1 MMTQQL
7 EVSILAAP
15 LAAIDRRVLSQ
26 AWYAALRLGR
36 ELPQAAGASGVSQR
50 DPLCPPVRAACV
62 PAPAAT
68 QARPPGLAR
77 SHATEEPRVGE
88 GSGGGRPRVGS
99 VPRPQQLAGAIEK
112 AFADPA
118 LRRATFSIGRANARI
133 VVVMQTRGNR
143 TTLIAL
149 CRPHLTEAVA
159 RALAQA
165 RVALEARGI
174 GIELRER
181 GIRTCS

>member
-1 MMTQQL
+1 MTQQL

-36 ELPQAAGASGVSQR
+36 RPPPIAAPNARQDGFSHA
-50 DPLCPPVRAACV
+50 PVRAHR
-62 PAPAAT
+62 PQRRLAT
-68 QARPPGLAR
+68 QPARGSR
-77 SHATEEPRVGE
+77 VWSSHATREPRIGE
-88 GSGGGRPRVGS
+88 SAQRASSVARAVRP
-99 VPRPQQLAGAIEK
+99 QLAGAIEK
-112 AFADPA
+112 AFGDAE
-118 LRRATFSIGRANARI
+118 LRRATFTVGRGRARI

-149 CRPHLTEAVA
+149 CRPHLQAAVA

-165 RVALEARGI
+165 RVALEARGT
-174 GIELRER
+174 GVERREHGR
-181 GIRTCS
+181 RTCS